1 MQILSNIKE
10 TWWFVNNGIHIKVYR
25 WRLIWIISIIVL
37 AVFVNS
43 TAQSIKFGSIGAID
57 AENKHSHVYYMI
69 RFSSSQYTLQK
80 Q

>member
-25 WRLIWIISIIVL
+25 WRLILIISIIVL

-43 TAQSIKFGSIGAID
+43 TAQTIKFGSIGAIND
-57 AENKHSHVYYMI
+57 NDKHPHGYYMI
-69 RFSSSQYTLQK
+69 
-80 Q
+80 